1 MAVFHNSILRNDFIL
16 SRIRLP
22 HCATTD
28 TSKSGSELVADG
40 WHMPEMD
47 IDLERV
53 ISDPAYRR
61 AVLDQLKNETSA
73 KSEPAVAAMKAE
85 TPARRTVDTK

>member
-1 MAVFHNSILRNDFIL
+1 MAVFHNSMLRNDFTL
-16 SRIRLP
+16 GWIRLP
-22 HCATTD
+22 PYATTD

-40 WHMPEMD
+40 WRMPEMD

-61 AVLDQLKNETSA
+61 AVLDQLKNETDA
-73 KSEPAVAAMKAE
+73 KAE
-85 TPARRTVDTK
+85 TPVAALKAETPVRRTVDTK

>member
-1 MAVFHNSILRNDFIL
+1 MALFHNSMLRKDFIV

-22 HCATTD
+22 HRITTD
-28 TSKSGSELVADG
+28 TSEGGSDLVANG
-40 WHMPEMD
+40 WRMPDMD

-61 AVLDQLKNETSA
+61 AVLDQLKSEANA
-73 KSEPAVAAMKAE
+73 KTDTPVAALKAE
-85 TPARRTVDTK
+85 APAPRDVRSK